1 MKYFDLVDGKKTPCK
16 SLIGNRDYFSL
27 NWDELLRE
35 LGMSEVY
42 KTGKKGLRLE
52 TKLYRHDKAKDLF
65 VKIGVGK
72 KALAISVTRK
82 EDVSDLHS
90 LVHSSWEIKDLH
102 GVGDA
107 YRVVSKLVSDIR
119 GLYD

>member
-42 KTGKKGLRLE
+42 KTGKGLRLE
-52 TKLYRHDKAKDLF
+52 TKLYRHDKAKDLT
-65 VKIGVGK
+65 VKIRVGK
-72 KALAISVTRK
+72 RALRF
-82 EDVSDLHS
+82 LL
-90 LVHSSWEIKDLH
+90 LVKRMCRIYIH
-102 GVGDA
+102 
-107 YRVVSKLVSDIR
+107 
-119 GLYD
+119 